1 MAYDFLFAN
10 NATTTIA
17 QAISSTATVI
27 TVASG
32 EGALFPSP
40 APGQAFAIT
49 LVDAATGLTN
59 EICYCTS
66 RSGDELTVVRGQEGK
81 NAVAWSAGDTCA
93 NYITAGVFAT
103 WLNTAVAN
111 NQYVKQGGQA
121 AFGNNAV
128 YLGWRTDGTGL
139 GIVIDTTPEGTIAVT
154 GVGRLAAGGWV
165 EQYYTLASGGNRTIS
180 LTFTAPMAGYVHVI
194 GSANFAA
201 QNANNTQLAVLVNGT
216 ELSADNV
223 NASTAMT
230 NHSCVAVAKGSV
242 TVGSFLSTTATN
254 PPNVGHTL
262 SYLFVPS

>member
-1 MAYDFLFAN
+1 MAYNFLFAN
-10 NATTTIA
+10 NATTTLA
-17 QAISSTATVI
+17 QAISATATVI

-32 EGALFPSP
+32 EGSLFPSP
-40 APGQAFAIT
+40 SSGEAFAIT

-111 NQYVKQGGQA
+111 DQYVKQGGQA

-139 GIVIDTTPEGTIAVT
+139 GIVIDTTSEGTIAVT

-165 EQYYTLASGGNRTIS
+165 EQYYTLASGGNRTVS
-180 LTFTAPMAGYVHVI
+180 LTFNAPSAGYVHVV
-194 GSANFAA
+194 GSANFAV
-201 QNANNTQLAVLVNGT
+201 QNTNQSQLSIAVNGT
-216 ELSADNV
+216 TLSADNV
-223 NASTAMT
+223 TGSTAMT
-230 NHSCVAVAKGSV
+230 NHSCVAVSAGSV
-242 TVGSFLSTTATN
+242 TVGSFLSTSATN

-262 SYLFVPS
+262 SYIFVPS